1 MMGGPAVRDVDV
13 AIIGAGPYGLSLAAH
28 LRALSVDHQVFGT
41 PMRFWRDCTPP
52 GMQLKSEGTSSDL
65 SDPFGQFSI
74 EDFYKEIGRQFV
86 GRVIIPAEL
95 FIRYGMEFQKRFVPN
110 VDCRDVANTSRS
122 GDKFLLRLEDGNSV
136 RAARVV
142 IATGQR
148 DYAYVPEALRG
159 LPKEF
164 ATHSG
169 EYGPVDHFVGR
180 KVLVIGGGASAV
192 DLAWSLHERG
202 SDVSL
207 VCRKPMIE
215 FHPEPP
221 PRKWY
226 SAIRTPDSPI
236 GGGWNLWFYARAPHL
251 FRLLPEETRRRIVA
265 TVLGPFPGWF
275 MRKHVLG
282 RIPILGGLEV
292 TGAEVVEGQVR
303 LTTDAGDR
311 GEERLTAD
319 HVVAATGYRVD
330 VDRLT
335 FLDDPLKKQIK
346 TCSGSPIL
354 SSNFESSVSGLYFVG
369 VASAVTFGPVMRF
382 VAGAEFTVSKLSR
395 RLASTR
401 GWRESQSASSEFGLA
416 RRGG

>member
-1 MMGGPAVRDVDV
+1 
-13 AIIGAGPYGLSLAAH
+13 
-28 LRALSVDHQVFGT
+28 
-41 PMRFWRDCTPP
+41 
-52 GMQLKSEGTSSDL
+52 
-65 SDPFGQFSI
+65 
-74 EDFYKEIGRQFV
+74 
-86 GRVIIPAEL
+86 
-95 FIRYGMEFQKRFVPN
+95 MEFQKRFVPN
-110 VDCRDVANTSRS
+110 VDIRNVADASRS
-122 GDKFLLRLEDGNSV
+122 GDKFLLRLEDGSSV

-142 IATGQR
+142 VATGLR
-148 DYAYVPEALRG
+148 DYAYIPEALRR
-159 LPKEF
+159 LPKDL

-169 EYGPVDHFVGR
+169 EYGPVDHLAGR

-207 VCRKPMIE
+207 VCRKPAIE

-251 FRLLPEETRRRIVA
+251 FRLLPEMTRRRIVA

-275 MRKHVLG
+275 MTKQVLG

-292 TGAEVVEGQVR
+292 TGADVAENQVR
-303 LTTDAGDR
+303 LTTDAGDG
-311 GEERLTAD
+311 GETRLTAD

-330 VDRLT
+330 VNRLR
-335 FLDDPLKKQIK
+335 FLDDALKKRIK
-346 TCSGSPIL
+346 SRSGSPIL
-354 SSNFESSVSGLYFVG
+354 SAHFESSVPGLYFVG

-382 VAGAEFTVSKLSR
+382 VAGAEFTVSNLSR

-401 GWRESQSASSEFGLA
+401 RSRESRSASSEFGLA